1 MPRALSKNHPSIRS
15 SKRGLSA
22 HGHDQCL
29 DKRFEH
35 LSIWAD
41 RIGVVSHHTG
51 RVSRFFLVIMTMA
64 AWFAI
69 SNHCVLG
76 AIEAQAGKP
85 MAHCHGHQPSP
96 AQSPGGDQES
106 PCCKTLRA
114 TVATPVKAP
123 EVQPD
128 ASLFVYDFV
137 AQIHAFDDRQLEGVS
152 YFSDTGPPG
161 SSTFAE
167 LVLQRSI
174 LAHAP
179 PSPA

>member
-1 MPRALSKNHPSIRS
+1 ML
-15 SKRGLSA
+15 
-22 HGHDQCL
+22 
-29 DKRFEH
+29 
-35 LSIWAD
+35 
-41 RIGVVSHHTG
+41 
-51 RVSRFFLVIMTMA
+51 TMV

-76 AIEAQAGKP
+76 AIEAPVGTP
-85 MAHCHGHQPSP
+85 VTHCHDHQSSPVQPS
-96 AQSPGGDQES
+96 GDDQES

-114 TVATPVKAP
+114 TVAIPVKAP
-123 EVQPD
+123 EAQQD
-128 ASLFVYDFV
+128 GSSIAGDFV
-137 AQIHAFDDRQLEGVS
+137 SRIHAFDDRRLECVP

-179 PSPA
+179 PSLA

>member
-1 MPRALSKNHPSIRS
+1 ML
-15 SKRGLSA
+15 
-22 HGHDQCL
+22 
-29 DKRFEH
+29 
-35 LSIWAD
+35 
-41 RIGVVSHHTG
+41 
-51 RVSRFFLVIMTMA
+51 TMA

-85 MAHCHGHQPSP
+85 VAHCHGHQPSP
-96 AQSPGGDQES
+96 AQPSDGDQES

-114 TVATPVKAP
+114 TVAIPVKAP
-123 EVQPD
+123 EAQPD

-137 AQIHAFDDRQLEGVS
+137 SQIHAFDDRQLEGVS

-179 PSPA
+179 PSLA

>member
-1 MPRALSKNHPSIRS
+1 MI
-15 SKRGLSA
+15 
-22 HGHDQCL
+22 
-29 DKRFEH
+29 
-35 LSIWAD
+35 
-41 RIGVVSHHTG
+41 VSRQTAA
-51 RVSRFFLVIMTMA
+51 VSRFLIVMLTMM

-85 MAHCHGHQPSP
+85 VAHCHDHPSSPVQP
-96 AQSPGGDQES
+96 GDGDQES

-123 EVQPD
+123 EAQPD
-128 ASLFVYDFV
+128 TSLFAYEFV
-137 AQIHAFDDRQLEGVS
+137 SQVHAYDDRQLERVS
-152 YFSDTGPPG
+152 YFADTGPPG

-179 PSPA
+179 PLLV